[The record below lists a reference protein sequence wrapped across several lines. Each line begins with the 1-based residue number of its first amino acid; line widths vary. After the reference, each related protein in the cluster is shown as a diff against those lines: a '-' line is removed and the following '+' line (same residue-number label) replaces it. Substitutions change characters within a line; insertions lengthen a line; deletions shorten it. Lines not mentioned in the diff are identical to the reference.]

1 MDCVLTALHFI
12 HTRICMFVC
21 LYTNFILIRM
31 PAGKNILT
39 ASDLSEFVEWRIE
52 QTTGINAD
60 WHKQIDVVY

>member
-1 MDCVLTALHFI
+1 
-12 HTRICMFVC
+12 
-21 LYTNFILIRM
+21 M